1 MDINPGPDGRFGF
14 TIVGDCPL
22 LVDDCLPNSPAGRSG
37 LRAGDYVM
45 EINGIPVKH
54 HETAAAMIKVAQ
66 GRPLRLG
73 VLSMRRR
80 IKRLSHSMREVSL
93 SGDSVRQDRAHKALE
108 FNKKVC
114 GWQGCVGGRGVCL
127 HLCLLSLHVS
137 VYISVSVSVS
147 NSVSVCVSIC
157 RGLHTHKPT
166 EVNRK
171 LCLSSSCRWRRCLV
185 MSQI

>member
-37 LRAGDYVM
+37 LRVGDYVM
-45 EINGIPVKH
+45 EVNGIPVKH
-54 HETAAAMIKVAQ
+54 HEMAAAMIKVAQ

-93 SGDSVRQDRAHKALE
+93 SGDSIRQDRAHKALE

-114 GWQGCVGGRGVCL
+114 GWQGCVPAS
-127 HLCLLSLHVS
+127 LSSVS
-137 VYISVSVSVS
+137 TPVSVSVS

-157 RGLHTHKPT
+157 GGLHTQKPT